1 MARPH
6 NMAVCRK
13 LEELIRS
20 GRAARSGLLPPERE
34 LAARLEV
41 GRGVIRSSLFELE
54 RLGRVRLVPSRGWSI
69 VPARDPGRRLKRILV
84 RVPFLLRSKAWE
96 QQAILAALCRN
107 SSQFFTEAVFSFLDR
122 IADADELISQVR
134 RGELQGIVFLEE
146 MPDDDACR
154 RLVSGGVPCVV
165 LNQEKAAGDA
175 VGCGMD
181 FYDIGRRAGRL
192 LAESGHTRIGAVTG
206 DTDTLIFG
214 EMLRGFR
221 DALGKRRIE
230 LAPERLITIPP
241 DEEESRALREML
253 APSDR
258 PTAVFSMRDCRAAQ
272 LFRAAR
278 ELGLDVPG
286 DLSVVS
292 YDDISWPGA
301 EEKGLTTFAEDIEGM
316 TAAAMEMLRDW
327 NASGL
332 RPPSRKLR
340 AALVERGSV
349 RRLRPSPGPVTD
361 ERQR

>member
-20 GRAARSGLLPPERE
+20 GRETRSGLLPSERE

-69 VPARDPGRRLKRILV
+69 VPVRNPERRRLKRILV

-107 SSQFFTEAVFSFLDR
+107 SSEFFTEAVFSFLDR
-122 IADADELISQVR
+122 IADPDELISQVR

-146 MPDDDACR
+146 MPGDDVCR
-154 RLVSGGVPCVV
+154 RLVSGGIPCVV
-165 LNQEKAAGDA
+165 LNQEKAAGNA

-181 FYDIGRRAGRL
+181 FHDIGQRAGRL
-192 LAESGHTRIGAVTG
+192 LTEAGHTRIGAVTG

-241 DEEESRALREML
+241 DEEESCALREML
-253 APSDR
+253 ADSSR
-258 PTAVFSMRDCRAAQ
+258 PTAIFAMRDCRAAQ

-286 DLSVVS
+286 DLSVIS

-301 EEKGLTTFAEDIEGM
+301 KEKALTTFSEDIEGM
-316 TAAAMEMLRDW
+316 TSTAMAMLRDW
-327 NASGL
+327 NLTGI

-340 AALVERGSV
+340 AELVDRGSV
-349 RRLRPSPGPVTD
+349 RRLRPSSASVTD
-361 ERQR
+361 ER